1 MKTYIFHREDGF
13 YPIELEDDND
23 AIANA
28 EFNQGTVK
36 VTTMGPDKKEE
47 VVWEKSGGLIVRSS
61 WQSFRE
67 TGLLLFV
74 NSFLQIFGW
83 SIVVEYG
90 ETNRVKEVYPAKTKL
105 RGFNEE
111 SCNDAYKKITNY
123 MANNISDIKKA
134 VED

>member
-28 EFNQGTVK
+28 ELNPGTVK
-36 VTTMGPDKKEE
+36 VTTTGPDKKEE
-47 VVWEKSGGLIVRSS
+47 VVWEKLGGLMVRSS

-83 SIVVEYG
+83 TIVVEYG
-90 ETNRVKEVYPAKTKL
+90 ENNTVKEVYPVKTKF
-105 RGFNEE
+105 RGFTEE
-111 SCNDAYKKITNY
+111 AVDKAYKDLTKYID
-123 MANNISDIKKA
+123 NNIEEIKKSL
-134 VED
+134 